1 MAKGW
6 SDLHSKFLHK
16 SPPKGTEG
24 SDGTIELSSSAHTYM
39 NMVFGQLGN
48 SPTDTGTTQLQNKQ
62 TDKVP
67 YDIQRMQLAKGGLA
81 LFPALS
87 LSPTPK
93 EKKSYELL
101 TETLGGRGLSSDQK
115 AHSYGDIRSRDNDDV
130 YVPFTP
136 GKPPLDHVQKKRA
149 ADYTPFV
156 PLSERKS
163 DPGILDH
170 EAEPKAPHGYLS
182 FVPINQ
188 QPGGLEAFLREERRK
203 EAAEKPGEYLSF
215 TPVKGN
221 ISPLAVN
228 VSEGVTK
235 GAHVLEESES
245 SSVVREEPD
254 VVKLTSEL
262 SQPDQPSLE
271 QKSSSGDNSSH
282 HPMEQSPV
290 VGGDTS
296 SIDSN
301 ESGPHPT
308 ASSIAPTD
316 ENSRHQPVA
325 VKNSYS
331 SETISLQTSPVKTK
345 GEEYIRR
352 KVEAG
357 DSSASS
363 SGESSPSPRIRS
375 VISDTVAGNMS
386 WNNNNGNNTKHS
398 TAESNSVDTATV
410 GQSSG
415 PKNGILSNCP
425 SEADTESAS
434 THVADLIRRF
444 QAQPKLK
451 IPGQKSDEHA
461 LRRQKSAI
469 DSTQRHRVS
478 PANTPRRKSSDSSVR
493 RKLKKEN
500 LESLGIIEDEKGGS
514 YAV

>member
-6 SDLHSKFLHK
+6 SDLHSRFLHK
-16 SPPKGTEG
+16 SPPKEAEG
-24 SDGTIELSSSAHTYM
+24 SDGTSELSSSAHTYM
-39 NMVFGQLGN
+39 NMVFGKSGN
-48 SPTDTGTTQLQNKQ
+48 SPTDTGTTQLQDKQ
-62 TDKVP
+62 ADKVP
-67 YDIQRMQLAKGGLA
+67 YDMQRMQLAKGGLA

-101 TETLGGRGLSSDQK
+101 TETLGGRGLSLDQK

-136 GKPPLDHVQKKRA
+136 GKPPLDHVQKKKA

-163 DPGILDH
+163 DPGLLDH
-170 EAEPKAPHGYLS
+170 EAEPKVPHGYLS

-203 EAAEKPGEYLSF
+203 ETAEKPGEYLTF

-221 ISPLAVN
+221 TSPLAAS

-235 GAHVLEESES
+235 EINVLEESES
-245 SSVVREEPD
+245 STAVREKP
-254 VVKLTSEL
+254 KSKL
-262 SQPDQPSLE
+262 SQPDQPLLE
-271 QKSSSGDNSSH
+271 QKSSNGDKSSH
-282 HPMEQSPV
+282 LPPEQSPS

-301 ESGPHPT
+301 ESGPHST
-308 ASSIAPTD
+308 ASSITPTD

-331 SETISLQTSPVKTK
+331 SETIPLQTSPVKTK

-386 WNNNNGNNTKHS
+386 WNNSNSSNTKCS
-398 TAESNSVDTATV
+398 TTESDSVNTAAV

-415 PKNGILSNCP
+415 PKNGILLNCP
-425 SEADTESAS
+425 SEADTEGAS

-444 QAQPKLK
+444 QAQPKPK
-451 IPGQKSDEHA
+451 VPSHKPDEHA

-469 DSTQRHRVS
+469 HSTQRRMVS
-478 PANTPRRKSSDSSVR
+478 PSNTPRRKSSDSCVR
-493 RKLKKEN
+493 RKLRKGN